1 MKSTGG
7 WSMRLAILCNHS
19 GVLVALAAAA
29 ALVAGPA
36 AAQTPAPVYVAVDG
50 AMLLT
55 LSEPAR
61 KVAVA
66 NPAVADVQ
74 VISPSQLLVVGKT
87 SGVTSLMIFSAKS
100 LSSYNLIVHPSSLA
114 AAGTSSTL
122 PPPHAVLV
130 QRGDK
135 MSQQLFTQGPDARW
149 LELGQ
154 VQPDTE
160 VKK

>member
-1 MKSTGG
+1 MNARTLVSALGLVSGLTG
-7 WSMRLAILCNHS
+7 LCFS
-19 GVLVALAAAA
+19 APAGATEPAVA
-29 ALVAGPA
+29 
-36 AAQTPAPVYVAVDG
+36 PAPVYIAVDG
-50 AMLLT
+50 SLLLT
-55 LSEPAR
+55 LTEPAR

-66 NPAVADVQ
+66 NPGVADVQ
-74 VISPSQLLVVGKT
+74 VISPTQLLVVGKT
-87 SGVTSLMIFSAKS
+87 SGVTSLMIFGSKS
-100 LSSYNLIVHPSSLA
+100 RNSYNLIVHPSSLA

-135 MSQQLFTQGPDARW
+135 MAQQLFTRGPDERW

-154 VQPDTE
+154 IHPDTE

>member
-1 MKSTGG
+1 MNARSLVLALGFVSGLTG
-7 WSMRLAILCNHS
+7 LCFS
-19 GVLVALAAAA
+19 APAGAAE
-29 ALVAGPA
+29 PA
-36 AAQTPAPVYVAVDG
+36 VVPAPVYLAVDG
-50 AMLLT
+50 SLLLT
-55 LSEPAR
+55 LPEPAR

-66 NPAVADVQ
+66 NPGVADVQ
-74 VISPSQLLVVGKT
+74 VISPTQLLVVGKT
-87 SGVTSLMIFSAKS
+87 SGVTSLMIFSSKS
-100 LSSYNLIVHPSSLA
+100 RNSYNLIVHPSSLA

-135 MSQQLFTQGPDARW
+135 MAQQLFTRGPDERW

>member
-1 MKSTGG
+1 MNARSLVLALGFVSGLTG
-7 WSMRLAILCNHS
+7 LCFS
-19 GVLVALAAAA
+19 APAGAAE
-29 ALVAGPA
+29 PA
-36 AAQTPAPVYVAVDG
+36 VVPAPVYLAVDG
-50 AMLLT
+50 SLLLT
-55 LSEPAR
+55 LTEPAR

-66 NPAVADVQ
+66 NPGVADVQ
-74 VISPSQLLVVGKT
+74 VISPTQLLVVGKT
-87 SGVTSLMIFSAKS
+87 SGVTSLMIFTSKS
-100 LSSYNLIVHPSSLA
+100 RNSYNLIVHPTSLA

-122 PPPHAVLV
+122 PPPHSVLV

-135 MSQQLFTQGPDARW
+135 MNQQLFTRGPDERW

>member
-1 MKSTGG
+1 
-7 WSMRLAILCNHS
+7 MRVRFPRMS
-19 GVLVALAAAA
+19 RRVLFGLMA
-29 ALVAGPA
+29 VAGAVSASALLAPSA
-36 AAQTPAPVYVAVDG
+36 NAQAPAPVYLAVDG
-50 AMLLT
+50 SLLLT
-55 LSEPAR
+55 LTDPAR

-66 NPAVADVQ
+66 NPAIADVQ
-74 VISPSQLLVVGKT
+74 VISPAQLLIVGKT
-87 SGVTSLMIFSAKS
+87 SGVTSLMIFSAKG
-100 LSSYNLIVHPSSLA
+100 LHSYNLIVHPSSLA

-135 MSQQLFTQGPDARW
+135 MAQQLFTRGPDERW

>member
-1 MKSTGG
+1 MR
-7 WSMRLAILCNHS
+7 MRLPRISRRVLFGLMATAGAISAPTL
-19 GVLVALAAAA
+19 LAPSAH
-29 ALVAGPA
+29 
-36 AAQTPAPVYVAVDG
+36 AQAPAPVYLAVDSSL
-50 AMLLT
+50 LLT
-55 LSEPAR
+55 LTDPAR

-66 NPAVADVQ
+66 NPAIADVQ
-74 VISPSQLLVVGKT
+74 VISPAQLLIVGKT
-87 SGVTSLMIFSAKS
+87 SGVTSLMIFSAKG
-100 LSSYNLIVHPSSLA
+100 LHSYNLIIHPSSLA
-114 AAGTSSTL
+114 AAGTSSIL

-135 MSQQLFTQGPDARW
+135 MAQQLFTRGPDERW

>member
-1 MKSTGG
+1 MNARILVLALGLVMGLTALGPSTPA
-7 WSMRLAILCNHS
+7 SA
-19 GVLVALAAAA
+19 AEPAAAA
-29 ALVAGPA
+29 A
-36 AAQTPAPVYVAVDG
+36 PVYLAVDG
-50 AMLLT
+50 SLLLT
-55 LSEPAR
+55 LTEPAR

-66 NPAVADVQ
+66 NPGVADVQ
-74 VISPSQLLVVGKT
+74 VISPTQLLLVGKT
-87 SGVTSLMIFSAKS
+87 SGVTSLMIFSSKS
-100 LSSYNLIVHPSSLA
+100 RNAYNLIVHPSSLA
-114 AAGTSSTL
+114 AAGISSTL

-135 MSQQLFTQGPDARW
+135 MAQQLFTRGPEDRW

>member
-1 MKSTGG
+1 MHK
-7 WSMRLAILCNHS
+7 RFPRVAR
-19 GVLVALAAAA
+19 GVIVGLMAVVAVAP

-36 AAQTPAPVYVAVDG
+36 LAQAPAPVYVAVDG
-50 AMLLT
+50 SILMT
-55 LSEPAR
+55 LAEPAR

-66 NPAVADVQ
+66 NPAIADVQ
-74 VISPSQLLVVGKT
+74 VISPAQLLIVGKA
-87 SGVTSLMIFSAKS
+87 SGVTSLMIFSGKA
-100 LSSYNLIVHPSSLA
+100 LHSYNLIVHPSSIA
-114 AAGTSSTL
+114 AASTSTTL

-135 MSQQLFTQGPDARW
+135 MAEQLFTLGPDQRW

-154 VQPDTE
+154 VHPETE

>member
-1 MKSTGG
+1 MNAHSLVLALGLLTG
-7 WSMRLAILCNHS
+7 LTALCPS
-19 GVLVALAAAA
+19 APGEAAE
-29 ALVAGPA
+29 PA
-36 AAQTPAPVYVAVDG
+36 AGPAPVYLPVDG
-50 AMLLT
+50 SLLLT
-55 LSEPAR
+55 LTEPAR

-66 NPAVADVQ
+66 NPGVADVQ
-74 VISPSQLLVVGKT
+74 VISPTQLLVVGKT
-87 SGVTSLMIFSAKS
+87 SGVTSLMIFSGKS
-100 LSSYNLIVHPSSLA
+100 RNSYNLIVHPSSLA
-114 AAGTSSTL
+114 AAGTNSTL

-135 MSQQLFTQGPDARW
+135 MAQQLFTRGPDERW

>member
-1 MKSTGG
+1 MNARILVLALGLVTG
-7 WSMRLAILCNHS
+7 LT
-19 GVLVALAAAA
+19 ALWPSA
-29 ALVAGPA
+29 PA
-36 AAQTPAPVYVAVDG
+36 RATEPEAPPAPVYLAVDG
-50 AMLLT
+50 SLLLT
-55 LSEPAR
+55 LTEPAR

-74 VISPSQLLVVGKT
+74 VISPSQLLIVGKT
-87 SGVTSLMIFSAKS
+87 SGVTSLMIFSSKS
-100 LSSYNLIVHPSSLA
+100 RSAYNLIVHPSSLA

-135 MSQQLFTQGPDARW
+135 MAQQLFTRGPDERW

>member
-1 MKSTGG
+1 MNARSLVLALGFVSGLTGLWLSAPAG
-7 WSMRLAILCNHS
+7 
-19 GVLVALAAAA
+19 AAE
-29 ALVAGPA
+29 PA
-36 AAQTPAPVYVAVDG
+36 VVPAPVYLAVDG
-50 AMLLT
+50 SLLLT
-55 LSEPAR
+55 LTEPAR

-66 NPAVADVQ
+66 NPGVADVQ
-74 VISPSQLLVVGKT
+74 VISPTQLLVVGKT
-87 SGVTSLMIFSAKS
+87 SGVTSLMIFSSKS
-100 LSSYNLIVHPSSLA
+100 RNSYNLIVHPSSLA

-135 MSQQLFTQGPDARW
+135 MAQQLFTRGPDERW

>member
-1 MKSTGG
+1 
-7 WSMRLAILCNHS
+7 MRLPILFNHS

-36 AAQTPAPVYVAVDG
+36 AAQTPVPVYVAVDG
-50 AMLLT
+50 SMLLT
-55 LSEPAR
+55 LTEPAR

-66 NPAVADVQ
+66 NPAIADVQ
-74 VISPSQLLVVGKT
+74 VISPAQLLVVGKS
-87 SGVTSLMIFSAKS
+87 SGVTSLMIFSGKA
-100 LSSYNLIVHPSSLA
+100 LQSYNLIVHPSSIA
-114 AAGTSSTL
+114 AASTSTTL

-135 MSQQLFTQGPDARW
+135 MAEHLFTRGPDQRW

-154 VQPDTE
+154 VKPETDA
-160 VKK
+160 KK

>member
-1 MKSTGG
+1 MTT
-7 WSMRLAILCNHS
+7 RTLVLALGLAS
-19 GVLVALAAAA
+19 GLAFCAPAGAAEPAVA
-29 ALVAGPA
+29 
-36 AAQTPAPVYVAVDG
+36 PAPVYLAVDG
-50 AMLLT
+50 SLLLT
-55 LSEPAR
+55 LTEPAR

-66 NPAVADVQ
+66 NPGVADVQ
-74 VISPSQLLVVGKT
+74 VISPTQLLVVGKT
-87 SGVTSLMIFSAKS
+87 SGVTSLMIFTSKS
-100 LSSYNLIVHPSSLA
+100 RNSYNLIVHPSSLA

-122 PPPHAVLV
+122 LPPHAVLV

-135 MSQQLFTQGPDARW
+135 MNQQLFTRGPDERW

>member
-1 MKSTGG
+1 MYARVRRLVPGFLSG
-7 WSMRLAILCNHS
+7 LAIL
-19 GVLVALAAAA
+19 AAATTS
-29 ALVAGPA
+29 PA
-36 AAQTPAPVYVAVDG
+36 ADSTAAPAPAPMYVAVDG
-50 AMLLT
+50 SLLLT
-55 LSEPAR
+55 LSEAAR

>member
-1 MKSTGG
+1 MNA
-7 WSMRLAILCNHS
+7 RIL
-19 GVLVALAAAA
+19 VLVLGLVTGLAALCPSA
-29 ALVAGPA
+29 PA
-36 AAQTPAPVYVAVDG
+36 RATEPEAPPAPVYLAVDG
-50 AMLLT
+50 SLLLT
-55 LSEPAR
+55 LIEPAR

-74 VISPSQLLVVGKT
+74 VISPSQLLIVGKT
-87 SGVTSLMIFSAKS
+87 SGVTSLMIFSSKS
-100 LSSYNLIVHPSSLA
+100 RSAYNLIVHPSSLA

-135 MSQQLFTQGPDARW
+135 MAQQLFTRGPDERW